1 MQNKLTIKELF
12 SKTYNLVK
20 LNLILVQPLLIFFL
34 LMGFILNPA
43 GRLRFD
49 SAGIVLLLSVC
60 GLFCAFIAGWFN
72 MFYKSVELQSKP
84 DLSPE
89 ERAVRSVGLF
99 KEFFPGVGK
108 FFPKIVYG
116 LVIYGLLVFLAF
128 LLIHFT
134 GIILVKYFGYS
145 GGSKFSDLLNLIIAD
160 KKTSGLDTIAINQ
173 WNILSLLL
181 SYFTMFWIQAVILT
195 DKHPVQAYFE
205 SFRAAIKAPL
215 TTIVIFM
222 SSWLSMMTISGFI
235 AITYSNIF
243 AQFLGL
249 MLMILTLVYFIM
261 MAFVYF
267 ERYSNIHSG
276 SDSIGQD

>member
-20 LNLILVQPLLIFFL
+20 YNLVLVQPLLIFFL

-43 GRLRFD
+43 GRVRFNLT
-49 SAGIVLLLSVC
+49 GIVLLLSVG

-72 MFYKSVELQSKP
+72 MFHKSVELQSNP
-84 DLSPE
+84 DLPPE

-108 FFPKIVYG
+108 FLPKIAYG
-116 LVIYGLLVFLAF
+116 LIIYGFLVFLSF

-145 GGSKFSDLLNLIIAD
+145 GGSKFSDLLSLIIAD

-173 WNILSLLL
+173 WNVISLVL
-181 SYFTMFWIQAVILT
+181 SYFTMFWIQAIISANR
-195 DKHPVQAYFE
+195 HPVYAYFE

-215 TTIVIFM
+215 TTIIIFL
-222 SSWLSMMTISGFI
+222 SSWFSMMLISGFI

-267 ERYSNIHSG
+267 EQYSNIHSG